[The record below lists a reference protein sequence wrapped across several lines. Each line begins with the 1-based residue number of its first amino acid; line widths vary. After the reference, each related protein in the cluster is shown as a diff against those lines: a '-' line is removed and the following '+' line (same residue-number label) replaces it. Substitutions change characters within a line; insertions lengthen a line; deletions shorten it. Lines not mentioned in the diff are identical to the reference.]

1 MLGGKVGL
9 KNAVLFMQSG
19 AVDGLLTVCPCAAAG
34 SNAASNPK
42 DKMYRSF
49 DLMAGTP
56 YIPSFFLAKEL

>member
-9 KNAVLFMQSG
+9 KNAELFMQSG

-34 SNAASNPK
+34 SNAASSPK

-49 DLMAGTP
+49 DLMADTP
-56 YIPSFFLAKEL
+56 